1 MPGRTNIER
10 MEGNEELMVDS
21 AARFVIIYR
30 WGRTGA
36 PAAAEMYMKVGTFWV
51 EDSRARRMAVSVLSI
66 G

>member
-1 MPGRTNIER
+1 MNIER
-10 MEGNEELMVDS
+10 MEGNEEPMVDS
-21 AARFVIIYR
+21 AARFVTIYR

-36 PAAAEMYMKVGTFWV
+36 PAAAEMYMKVGTFLV